1 MSSSKADRLA
11 QRLADHGRHLFVYH
25 QIWTN
30 QVVYSLER
38 SMNNNQV
45 LKQLTFAG
53 KKTLPSA
60 LRKDMWRPLLTAT
73 FPSPS
78 QGLAAFRKLR
88 ELRMLHEH
96 NWEHPDPDAR
106 KMPSKK
112 MRGHIIMDQKANSI
126 ADIAWVLRHQEELG
140 VKMAQKHDD
149 NQNRIREELLA
160 LAKEAE
166 DGGVPLLE
174 QSIKDQEATINKMKQ
189 MQQEGGPNAPS
200 RKQIGESLVALKGMR
215 LRYEKMQAATRAIES
230 AKEKAMAQAEAQDAR
245 GTAPDSISLVIEP
258 PRIFS
263 QPPPQL
269 SAKSKGR
276 NSGLPGPLYSAEGVV
291 IRWTN
296 PLDAE
301 FAAEWPA
308 AVQHD
313 YAGLARHTAAPIDQE
328 PAVSVEE
335 LIQRNTSQKY
345 TAMREARPRQTEEV
359 GEDVEEIDDAEYERL
374 TGKSAGNLGPARQ

>member
-11 QRLADHGRHLFVYH
+11 KRLADHGRHLFVYH

-73 FPSPS
+73 FPSPE

-126 ADIAWVLRHQEELG
+126 ADIAWVLR
-140 VKMAQKHDD
+140 
-149 NQNRIREELLA
+149 
-160 LAKEAE
+160 
-166 DGGVPLLE
+166 
-174 QSIKDQEATINKMKQ
+174 
-189 MQQEGGPNAPS
+189 
-200 RKQIGESLVALKGMR
+200 
-215 LRYEKMQAATRAIES
+215 
-230 AKEKAMAQAEAQDAR
+230 
-245 GTAPDSISLVIEP
+245 
-258 PRIFS
+258 
-263 QPPPQL
+263 
-269 SAKSKGR
+269 
-276 NSGLPGPLYSAEGVV
+276 
-291 IRWTN
+291 
-296 PLDAE
+296 
-301 FAAEWPA
+301 
-308 AVQHD
+308 
-313 YAGLARHTAAPIDQE
+313 
-328 PAVSVEE
+328 
-335 LIQRNTSQKY
+335 
-345 TAMREARPRQTEEV
+345 
-359 GEDVEEIDDAEYERL
+359 
-374 TGKSAGNLGPARQ
+374 

>member
-1 MSSSKADRLA
+1 MSSSKSERLA
-11 QRLADHGRHLFVYH
+11 KQIADHGRHLFVYH

-30 QVVYSLER
+30 QVIYSLER

-96 NWEHPDPDAR
+96 NWEHPDPEAR
-106 KMPSKK
+106 KMPEKK
-112 MRGHIIMDQKANSI
+112 QRGHLIMDQKANSI
-126 ADIAWVLRHQEELG
+126 ADLAWVLRHQDQLG
-140 VKMAQKHDD
+140 LKKQQQHQDD
-149 NQNRIREELLA
+149 QNRIREELLA

-166 DGGVPLLE
+166 EGGVPLLE
-174 QSIKDQEATINKMKQ
+174 QSLKDQEAAVEKMKKE
-189 MQQEGGPNAPS
+189 QQQGGEDAPS
-200 RKQIGESLVALKGMR
+200 RKQIGEGLLALKAMR
-215 LRYEKMQAATRAIES
+215 LRYQKMLAAHEAINLAKTS
-230 AKEKAMAQAEAQDAR
+230 ALKQSEAQEAR
-245 GTAPDSISLVIEP
+245 GTASPDSVDLTIEP
-258 PRIFS
+258 PEIFYH
-263 QPPPQL
+263 PPIGKTQHKKR
-269 SAKSKGR
+269 S
-276 NSGLPGPLYSAEGVV
+276 SGQQVPLYTADGVT

-308 AVQHD
+308 AVKHD
-313 YAGLARHTAAPIDQE
+313 FAGLTRHTAAPVDEE
-328 PAVSVEE
+328 PVFYAQD
-335 LIQRNTSQKY
+335 LTMRNTSYKY
-345 TAMREARPRQTEEV
+345 QALRDARAARSEATEEQY
-359 GEDVEEIDDAEYERL
+359 DEEIDDAEYERL
-374 TGKSAGNLGPARQ
+374 TGKSAVDLRA

>member
-1 MSSSKADRLA
+1 MSTSKADRLA
-11 QRLADHGRHLFVYH
+11 KRLADHGRHLFVYH

-38 SMNNNQV
+38 SMKNNQV

-60 LRKDMWRPLLTAT
+60 LRKDLWRPLLTAT

-96 NWEHPDPDAR
+96 NWEHPDANAR
-106 KMPSKK
+106 KMPDKNL
-112 MRGHIIMDQKANSI
+112 RAQIIMDQKANSI
-126 ADIAWVLRHQEELG
+126 ADLAWVLHGQAEMG
-140 VKMAQKHDD
+140 VKMSQKREE

-160 LAKEAE
+160 LAKESE
-166 DGGVPLLE
+166 EGGMPLLE
-174 QSIKDQEATINKMKQ
+174 QTIRDQEATINQMKQ
-189 MQQEGGPNAPS
+189 TQQEGGADAPS
-200 RKQIGESLVALKGMR
+200 RKQIGESMVALKQMR
-215 LRYEKMQAATRAIES
+215 LRYAKMQAATQAIES
-230 AKEKAMAQAEAQDAR
+230 AQDKAATQAEAQAAR
-245 GTAPDSISLVIEP
+245 GSAPDQISMEIEP
-258 PRIFS
+258 PTIFTN
-263 QPPPQL
+263 PPPEL
-269 SAKSKGR
+269 SPISKGR
-276 NSGLPGPLYSAEGVV
+276 NPAVQAPLYTVEGVV

-308 AVQHD
+308 GVQHEF
-313 YAGLARHTAAPIDQE
+313 AGLARHTAAPVDQE
-328 PAVSVEE
+328 PATFVED

-345 TAMREARPRQTEEV
+345 LTMRAARPRRIEEIDD
-359 GEDVEEIDDAEYERL
+359 DVEEIDDAEYERL
-374 TGKSAGNLGPARQ
+374 TGKSAANLQ

>member
-1 MSSSKADRLA
+1 MSTSKADRLA
-11 QRLADHGRHLFVYH
+11 KRLADHGRHLFVYH

-38 SMNNNQV
+38 SMKNNQV

-60 LRKDMWRPLLTAT
+60 LRKDLWRPLLTAT

-96 NWEHPDPDAR
+96 NWEHPDPNAR
-106 KMPSKK
+106 KMPDKNL
-112 MRGHIIMDQKANSI
+112 RAQIIMDQKANSI
-126 ADIAWVLRHQEELG
+126 ADLAWVLHGQAEMG
-140 VKMAQKHDD
+140 VKMSQKREE

-160 LAKEAE
+160 LAKESE
-166 DGGVPLLE
+166 EGGMPLLE
-174 QSIKDQEATINKMKQ
+174 QAIRDQEATINQMKQ
-189 MQQEGGPNAPS
+189 TQQQGGADAPS
-200 RKQIGESLVALKGMR
+200 RKQIGESMVTLKQMR
-215 LRYEKMQAATRAIES
+215 LRYAKMQAATQAIES
-230 AKEKAMAQAEAQDAR
+230 AQDKAATQAEAQAAR
-245 GTAPDSISLVIEP
+245 GSTPDQISMEIEP
-258 PRIFS
+258 PTIFTN
-263 QPPPQL
+263 PPPEL
-269 SAKSKGR
+269 SPRSKGR
-276 NSGLPGPLYSAEGVV
+276 NPAVQAPLYTVEGVV

-308 AVQHD
+308 GVQHEF
-313 YAGLARHTAAPIDQE
+313 AGLARHTAAPVDQE
-328 PAVSVEE
+328 PATFVED

-345 TAMREARPRQTEEV
+345 LTMRAARPRQIEEIDD
-359 GEDVEEIDDAEYERL
+359 DVEEIDDAEYERL
-374 TGKSAGNLGPARQ
+374 TGKSAANLQ